1 MMIAALQQHQN
12 EHPVSE
18 NDQLLDAAKK
28 LCNAFSDFL
37 KYVEPDC
44 NEPRQNLFSAVGKIG
59 EAGNEVIRRIN
70 QGETGGLSDSNEP
83 KLQVSSNYNF

>member
-1 MMIAALQQHQN
+1 MMIAALQQHHNDQ
-12 EHPVSE
+12 PVLE
-18 NDQLLDAAKK
+18 NDHLLDAAKK

-59 EAGNEVIRRIN
+59 EAGNEVIRSIN

-83 KLQVSSNYNF
+83 KLQVSFCFK